1 MLPLGS
7 DVGEG
12 VVDSISLSAVGLE
25 VVGILVSRFS
35 QRKLPDLAHD
45 PISRASNGHIRGL
58 ECSVVSGRESSV
70 CRKGCAM
77 PAAARSRAIRVRMLS
92 NSFLEVLCRWA
103 SLFANNFVQVT
114 LTSFHKLFPSPQDSG
129 EEMVARFDFFP
140 ELLW

>member
-1 MLPLGS
+1 M
-7 DVGEG
+7 
-12 VVDSISLSAVGLE
+12 
-25 VVGILVSRFS
+25 
-35 QRKLPDLAHD
+35 PDLAHD